1 MSIYD
6 KFRIIENHVNLEN
19 SKNIVSKIDNYF
31 ENFFNSDMKV
41 LASDYINQI
50 IWFDKIKMEDCYIN
64 CAYHLQNH
72 LIQIR
77 NNMRIFIKKGK
88 FDLNHLNKFL
98 KSCINK
104 LTYLNNIIKSDNIK
118 SDNAK
123 SDNVKSDNVKSD
135 NNVIIKEGIKQLTN
149 LIISDSFILIFIEE
163 HIASLNNGS
172 ISEIQTLVT
181 IVKQLSKYDN
191 FEIFNKIIMT
201 FANIFIKQIIDIEEP
216 PLPENIK
223 RIQKLNDTLKYCKK
237 VKEYLKFMSN
247 DIDRINQQFYIIIIE
262 NLSGIIEYNSLD
274 EIEYVLENT
283 LSNINEMNTET
294 TFDGKEES
302 LNIISTK
309 IINLIDRSQKSQNN
323 DDIFKI
329 IKVLDFV
336 NTTVN
341 RSPHKEIINQKISD
355 TLCSEEL
362 VENIQT
368 NIDLLIRN
376 NNEKDVRMILNFVS
390 NIKNK
395 DIFIANYYQKL
406 IKRLVEKV
414 YNFKINNIIP
424 KEYINMEKQLL
435 CLIKTK
441 FGDKLIY
448 KLNKVIIDTEV
459 SFEDNCDFNK
469 KLKSDSDSDS
479 DLNLKSDNFINK
491 MTVITTSFNNWD
503 VNQEEGLVNNKMVK
517 LLSNTQLGT
526 HLQYYNEYYEFKYLD
541 KRILNWFPHF
551 GEVNITYIGKE
562 INMLPIQFM
571 VIELFNNVSNLP
583 IKEVIASHF
592 FSNYTSKFT
601 HDIIESLIS
610 SKLFTIE
617 NDLMIITLV
626 DNFTT
631 DLIQVFFNI
640 SDYTNIWQ
648 QLRENEI
655 VLSREEIVCAN
666 INNLIKTQSM
676 TDSQLFDSLVKVIK
690 VFELDDIIFKKSLN
704 YMCKMDYIN
713 LNGDLYEKIIY

>member
-1 MSIYD
+1 MLIDD
-6 KFRIIENHVNLEN
+6 KYRIIENHIILEDK
-19 SKNIVSKIDNYF
+19 KNIVNKIDNYF

-41 LASDYINQI
+41 IASDYINQV
-50 IWFDKIKMEDCYIN
+50 IWFDKIKIEDCYIN
-64 CAYHLQNH
+64 CAYHLQKY

-77 NNMRIFIKKGK
+77 NNMRIFIKKDN
-88 FDLNHLNKFL
+88 FELNHLNKFL
-98 KSCINK
+98 KNCISK
-104 LTYLNNIIKSDNIK
+104 LKYLNNIIKS
-118 SDNAK
+118 
-123 SDNVKSDNVKSD
+123 
-135 NNVIIKEGIKQLTN
+135 NNDIIIKEGIKQLTN

-163 HIASLNNGS
+163 QIASLNKGL

-223 RIQKLNDTLKYCKK
+223 RIQKLNDTIKYCKK

-262 NLSGIIEYNSLD
+262 NLSSIIENNSLN
-274 EIEYVLENT
+274 EIEYVFENT
-283 LSNINEMNTET
+283 WSNINELITET

-309 IINLIDRSQKSQNN
+309 IINLIDRSHKSPKN

-329 IKVLDFV
+329 IKVLNFV
-336 NTTVN
+336 DTIINK
-341 RSPHKEIINQKISD
+341 SHHKEIINQKIYT

-368 NIDLLIRN
+368 NIELLIRD
-376 NNEKDVRMILNFVS
+376 NNEKDVIMVLNFVS

-406 IKRLVEKV
+406 IKRLMEKV
-414 YNFKINNIIP
+414 YDFNINNIVP
-424 KEYINMEKQLL
+424 KEYIDMEKRIL
-435 CLIKTK
+435 CFIKTK
-441 FGDKLIY
+441 FGDKLIH
-448 KLNKVIIDTEV
+448 KLNKVIIDTEL
-459 SFEDNCDFNK
+459 SFEDNYNFNK
-469 KLKSDSDSDS
+469 ILI
-479 DLNLKSDNFINK
+479 NNFINK

-503 VNQEEGLVNNKMVK
+503 VNQDEGLVNNKMVVS
-517 LLSNTQLGT
+517 LGNTQLGT
-526 HLQYYNEYYEFKYLD
+526 HMQYYNEYYELKYNK

-562 INMLPIQFM
+562 IKMLPIQFM
-571 VIELFNNVSNLP
+571 VIELFNDVTNLP
-583 IKEVIASHF
+583 VKDVMASQF

-601 HDIIESLIS
+601 SDIIESLVS

-617 NDLMIITLV
+617 NDLMILTCV
-626 DNFTT
+626 DNFITN
-631 DLIQVFFNI
+631 LIQVFFSI

-648 QLRENEI
+648 QRRKNEI

-666 INNLIKTQSM
+666 INNQVKTHSM
-676 TDSQLFDSLVKVIK
+676 TKTQLFDSLVKVIK
-690 VFELDDIIFKKSLN
+690 VFELDDIIFNKSLN
-704 YMCKMDYIN
+704 YMYKMDYIN
-713 LNGDLYEKIIY
+713 LNGEFYEKINY